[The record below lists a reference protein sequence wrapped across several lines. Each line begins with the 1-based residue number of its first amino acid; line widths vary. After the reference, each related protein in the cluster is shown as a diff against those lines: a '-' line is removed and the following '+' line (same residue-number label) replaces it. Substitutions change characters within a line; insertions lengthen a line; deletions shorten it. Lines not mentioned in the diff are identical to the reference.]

1 MSEIDNVNH
10 PQHYTAGFELRR
22 LECIDITKHLPFSLG
37 NAVKYV
43 WRAGKKGDDAKAL
56 EDLEKALW
64 YIDLWDVN
72 PEITR
77 PQFGFGA
84 ARMIFDLTV
93 PENSLRYAAVQKL
106 LEEDTENAR
115 DLIDRMKREIRQGA
129 EAEDA

>member
-10 PQHYTAGFELRR
+10 PQHYTTGFELRP

-43 WRAGKKGDDAKAL
+43 WRAGKKGDDVKAL

-72 PEITR
+72 PETTR

-115 DLIDRMKREIRQGA
+115 DLIDRMKREIRRGA